1 MNTHE
6 PVQPPLQRVGS
17 AGPGTKSEYSD
28 DQGSNAALDDAV
40 QTSKQ
45 REVRPPLDYSSFRAF
60 SASFAAR
67 FRSILTKRF
76 IISLLYG
83 QLLSV
88 CVTSTAVIITEL
100 VKRDWILPT
109 TQNLFLYVALFV
121 VYTPYTIYMYG
132 FKGWANVILKDGW
145 KYFAVALCDV
155 EGNFLV
161 VKSYGYTNILSCM
174 LLAAWAIPTCMF
186 FSWLYTRLKYHWT
199 QLLGIFICIGGLG
212 MLVASDHLTG
222 TGQQLASSMI
232 KGDLFMLAGAT
243 LYGISNATEASK
255 CSLVVL
261 ASIQPVV
268 QEVLVRK
275 RPVHEV
281 VGQIGMYGL
290 ILNTIQAVA
299 LEHEGIRKAKWD
311 GAIIGLL
318 VAFTTGRSLFI
329 LYSVA
334 PLLYRS
340 ASSVYYNLSLLSSD
354 FYGLLFGLGLYHYH
368 PYWLYFVAFTV
379 IICGLVVYFWHST
392 PEDQGELNPKAPE
405 YVTARA
411 DRRKVH
417 SGDSV

>member
-6 PVQPPLQRVGS
+6 PVLPPLQRVGS
-17 AGPGTKSEYSD
+17 AGPVTKSEYSD
-28 DQGSNAALDDAV
+28 DQGSKAALDGAV
-40 QTSKQ
+40 QTNEQ

-60 SASFAAR
+60 SASLAAR
-67 FRSILTKRF
+67 IRSILTKRF
-76 IISLLYG
+76 IVSLLYG

-88 CVTSTAVIITEL
+88 CVTSTAVLITEL

-121 VYTPYTIYMYG
+121 VYTPYTIYIYG
-132 FKGWANVILKDGW
+132 FKGWGNVILKDGW
-145 KYFAVALCDV
+145 KYFAVAVCDV

-161 VKSYGYTNILSCM
+161 VKAYGYTNILSCM
-174 LLAAWAIPTCMF
+174 LLAAWAIPTC
-186 FSWLYTRLKYHWT
+186 
-199 QLLGIFICIGGLG
+199 

-243 LYGISNATEASK
+243 LYGISNATEA
-255 CSLVVL
+255 
-261 ASIQPVV
+261 I
-268 QEVLVRK
+268 LVRK

-318 VAFTTGRSLFI
+318 VAFTTALFI

>member
-6 PVQPPLQRVGS
+6 PVLPPLQRVGS
-17 AGPGTKSEYSD
+17 AGPVTKSEYSD
-28 DQGSNAALDDAV
+28 DQGSKAALDGAV
-40 QTSKQ
+40 QTNEQ

-60 SASFAAR
+60 SASLAAR
-67 FRSILTKRF
+67 IRSILTKRF
-76 IISLLYG
+76 IVSLLYG

-88 CVTSTAVIITEL
+88 CVTSTAVLITEL

-121 VYTPYTIYMYG
+121 VYTPYTIYIYG
-132 FKGWANVILKDGW
+132 FKGWGNVILKDGW
-145 KYFAVALCDV
+145 KYFAVAVCDV

-161 VKSYGYTNILSCM
+161 VKAYGYTNILSCM

-243 LYGISNATEASK
+243 LYGISNATEA
-255 CSLVVL
+255 
-261 ASIQPVV
+261 I
-268 QEVLVRK
+268 LVRK

-318 VAFTTGRSLFI
+318 VAFTTALFI